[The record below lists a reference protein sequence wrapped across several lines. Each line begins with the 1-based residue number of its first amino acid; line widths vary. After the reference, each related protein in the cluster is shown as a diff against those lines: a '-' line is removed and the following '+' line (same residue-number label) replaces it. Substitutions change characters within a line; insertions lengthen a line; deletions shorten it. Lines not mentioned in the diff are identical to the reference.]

1 MRYYIASPF
10 FDEASQNWVKAKE
23 DEFKGFGIPFFSPRQ
38 DGVNFHEQGLT
49 PRLRSERIKGIFR
62 NNIVQLDSCD
72 KIVCNLNFC
81 KGRVDIGTLFELGY
95 FVGNTNSNPFQDSQ
109 CFIDGDQAVLNEAR
123 RICGELKITVTE
135 EVNNNSVIWYSEL
148 QDFSLIEESITFWN
162 LEHID
167 VQSVTESISRARL
180 ELSKDNNIIL
190 LDDFP
195 TETIILLGW
204 LHSKGIPYYTCSFRG
219 FGSNVMIAA
228 SSKGHMQIPA
238 FVDDTYRE
246 NLL

>member
-1 MRYYIASPF
+1 MKYYIASPF

-23 DEFKGFGIPFFSPRQ
+23 DEFKGFGTSFFSPRQ
-38 DGVNFHEQGLT
+38 DGVNFHEPELT
-49 PRLRSERIKGIFR
+49 PKLRSERIKGIFR
-62 NNIVQLDSCD
+62 NNIHQLDSCD

-95 FVGNTNSNPFQDSQ
+95 FVGNTNLNPFQDSQ
-109 CFIDGDQAVLNEAR
+109 CFIDGNQSILNEAGE
-123 RICGELKITVTE
+123 ICGKLRSAVTE
-135 EVNNNSVIWYSEL
+135 EVNNYSVIWYSKV
-148 QDFSLIEESITFWN
+148 QDYSMIEESLTFLN
-162 LEHID
+162 LIHID
-167 VQSVTESISRARL
+167 VKSVTESISSGKI
-180 ELSKDNNIIL
+180 ELSKDNNVIL

-204 LHSKGIPYYTCSFRG
+204 MYAKGIPYFTCSFRG